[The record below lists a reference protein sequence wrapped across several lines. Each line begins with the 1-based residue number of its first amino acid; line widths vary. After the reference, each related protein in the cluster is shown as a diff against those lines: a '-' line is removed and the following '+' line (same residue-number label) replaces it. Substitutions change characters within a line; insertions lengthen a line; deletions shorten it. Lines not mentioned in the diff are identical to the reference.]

1 MKKHLALAAAFLL
14 GSFALSAQMQVVK
27 DAERALKDGKDPQEV
42 MTIIAPAFQN
52 PETAQLAQT
61 YFIPGKA
68 FFQYYDQLL
77 GYKQFNKLPEGGE
90 VVMAQCLLMGY
101 GLYNESIALDSVP
114 DSKGKIKT
122 KYSKEIVNT
131 IAGHFTDYN
140 QAAIDL
146 WEARDY
152 NGAYEAWEVFL
163 NIAES
168 PVYGPKVSNMPAD
181 STLGE
186 IAYNQALAA
195 WQADSLQKAVNSF
208 MRAKSKGYNKKQL
221 YDYAIAVAT
230 NLGDQELV
238 FNLACEGQQLYGQE
252 ENNYFG
258 YIINYYLQK
267 NDFDRAFA
275 IIDEAIAGD
284 PTNAQYYLV
293 KGILYDNQGK
303 LAESEE
309 MFLKA
314 VQLNPNDSQ
323 ILYNYGR
330 CLCNKAYAASDVAP
344 TNPAE
349 SEQYYNEVIVP
360 LFRQAVEYLERAW
373 EIDND
378 NIDALNYLSNAYYN
392 LHDDKMYED
401 VEARKAR

>member
-14 GSFALSAQMQVVK
+14 GSFALSAQMQVLK

-42 MTIIAPAFQN
+42 MTIITPAFEN

-68 FFQYYDQLL
+68 CFQYYDQLL

-90 VVMAQCLLMGY
+90 VMMAQCLLMGY

-146 WEARDY
+146 WEARDF

-163 NIAES
+163 DIAES
-168 PVYGPKVSNMPAD
+168 PVYGPKVPNMPAD

-195 WQADSLQKAVNSF
+195 WQADSLQKAVNAF

-221 YDYAIAVAT
+221 FDYAIAVAT
-230 NLGDQELV
+230 NLGDQELA

-284 PTNAQYYLV
+284 PNNAQYYLV
-293 KGILYDNQGK
+293 KGILFDNQGK
-303 LAESEE
+303 LPESEE

-349 SEQYYNEVIVP
+349 SEKYYNDIIVP

-401 VEARKAR
+401 VEARKLR

>member
-1 MKKHLALAAAFLL
+1 MKKHLALAAAVLL
-14 GSFALSAQMQVVK
+14 GSIALPAQMQTVK
-27 DAERALKDGKDPQEV
+27 DAERAMKNGAAPEEV
-42 MTIIAPAFQN
+42 MNIIAPAFQD

-68 FFQYYDQLL
+68 FFQSYDQLL
-77 GYKQFNKLPEGGE
+77 GLKQFNKLPEGGT
-90 VVMAQCLLMGY
+90 VAMAQYLLAGY
-101 GLYNESIALDSVP
+101 GLFNEALPLDSVP
-114 DSKGKIKT
+114 DAKGKIKT
-122 KYSKEIVNT
+122 KYSKEIINT

-146 WEARDY
+146 WEARDF

-168 PVYGPKVSNMPAD
+168 PVYGPKVPNMPAD

-208 MRAKSKGYNKKQL
+208 MRAKAKGYNKKQL
-221 YDYAIAVAT
+221 YDYCIAVAS
-230 NLGDQELV
+230 NLQNDDLV
-238 FNLACEGQQLYGQE
+238 FAMATEAQQLYGQE
-252 ENNYFG
+252 DNNYFG
-258 YIINYYLQK
+258 HIINHYLQK

-275 IIDEAIAGD
+275 IIDEAIAND
-284 PTNAQYYLV
+284 PSNAQYYLV
-293 KGILYDNQGK
+293 KGILFDNQGK

-309 MFLKA
+309 MFAKA
-314 VQLNPNDSQ
+314 VELNPNDSQ
-323 ILYNYGR
+323 INYNYGR
-330 CLCNKAYAASDVAP
+330 CLCNKAYAASDAAP

-349 SEQYYNEVIVP
+349 SEKYYYDIIVP
-360 LFRQAVEYLERAW
+360 LFKQAVEFLERAW

-392 LHDDKMYED
+392 LHDDKMVED
-401 VEARKAR
+401 VEARKNH

>member
-1 MKKHLALAAAFLL
+1 MKKHLALAAAILL
-14 GSFALSAQMQVVK
+14 GSFALPAQMQVVK

-42 MTIIAPAFQN
+42 MTIIAPAFEN

-68 FFQYYDQLL
+68 FFNYYDQLL

-90 VVMAQCLLMGY
+90 VVMAQSLLMGY
-101 GLYNESIALDSVP
+101 GLYNEAIALDSVP

-146 WEARDY
+146 WEARDF
-152 NGAYEAWEVFL
+152 NGAYQAWDVFL
-163 NIAES
+163 AIAES
-168 PVYGPKVSNMPAD
+168 PVYGPKVANMPAD

-195 WQADSLQKAVNSF
+195 WQADSLQNAVKAF
-208 MRAKSKGYNKKQL
+208 TRAKAKGYNKKQL
-221 YDYAIAVAT
+221 YDYAIAVAS

-238 FNLACEGQQLYGQE
+238 FSLACEGQQLYGHE

-267 NDFDRAFA
+267 NEFDRAFA

-284 PTNAQYYLV
+284 PNNAQYYLV
-293 KGILYDNQGK
+293 KGILFDNQGK
-303 LAESEE
+303 LPEAEE

-330 CLCNKAYAASDVAP
+330 CLCNKAYAASDAAP
-344 TNPAE
+344 TDPDQ
-349 SEQYYNEVIVP
+349 SEQYYNQVIVP
-360 LFRQAVEYLERAW
+360 LFKQAVEYLERAW

-392 LHDDKMYED
+392 LHDEKMVED
-401 VEARKAR
+401 VEARKNR

>member
-42 MTIIAPAFQN
+42 MTIIAPAFQD

-90 VVMAQCLLMGY
+90 VVMGQCLLMGY
-101 GLYNESIALDSVP
+101 GLYNQAIALDSVP

-146 WEARDY
+146 WEARDF

-163 NIAES
+163 DIAES

-238 FNLACEGQQLYGQE
+238 FNLACEGQQLYGHE

-284 PTNAQYYLV
+284 PNNAQYYLV

-303 LAESEE
+303 LPESEE

-373 EIDND
+373 ELDND

>member
-238 FNLACEGQQLYGQE
+238 FNLACEGQQLYGKE

>member
-14 GSFALSAQMQVVK
+14 GSFALSAQMQVLK

-42 MTIIAPAFQN
+42 MTIITPAFEN

-68 FFQYYDQLL
+68 CFQYYDQLL

-90 VVMAQCLLMGY
+90 VMMAQCLLMGY

-146 WEARDY
+146 WEARDF

-163 NIAES
+163 DIAES
-168 PVYGPKVSNMPAD
+168 PVYGPKVPNMPAD

-195 WQADSLQKAVNSF
+195 WQADSLQKAVNAF
-208 MRAKSKGYNKKQL
+208 MRAKAKGYNKKQL
-221 YDYAIAVAT
+221 FDYAIAVAT
-230 NLGDQELV
+230 NLGDQELA

-284 PTNAQYYLV
+284 PNNAQYYLV
-293 KGILYDNQGK
+293 KGILFDNQGK
-303 LAESEE
+303 LPESEE

-349 SEQYYNEVIVP
+349 SEKYYNDIIVP

-401 VEARKAR
+401 VEARKLR